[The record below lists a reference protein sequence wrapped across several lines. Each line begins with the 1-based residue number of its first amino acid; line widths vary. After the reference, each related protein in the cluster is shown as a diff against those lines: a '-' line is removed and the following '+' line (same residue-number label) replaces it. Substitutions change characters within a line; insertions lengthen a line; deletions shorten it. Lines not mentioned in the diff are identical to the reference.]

1 MNKKYLALGDSYTI
15 GEGLVKGQRFP
26 DYLANLLGKEFSEP
40 EVIAV
45 TGWTT
50 AELLE
55 GIEVSNLS
63 GRYDLVTLLIGVNN
77 QYRGQT
83 TEQYSDEF
91 TELIELAL
99 GFADNNPK
107 HVVVVS
113 IPDWGKTP
121 FAADRN
127 VAQIELEIDLFNA
140 INQQISLQFE
150 VNYVDVTEL
159 SRMPNV
165 ESMLVSDRLHYS
177 EEMYYL
183 WAKKIYKQI
192 VDFISD

>member
-1 MNKKYLALGDSYTI
+1 
-15 GEGLVKGQRFP
+15 
-26 DYLANLLGKEFSEP
+26 
-40 EVIAV
+40 
-45 TGWTT
+45 
-50 AELLE
+50 
-55 GIEVSNLS
+55 
-63 GRYDLVTLLIGVNN
+63 
-77 QYRGQT
+77 
-83 TEQYSDEF
+83 
-91 TELIELAL
+91 
-99 GFADNNPK
+99 
-107 HVVVVS
+107 VS